1 VVRRRR
7 RGQGRD
13 EEIIASLK
21 AMVAV
26 EAADDADDA
35 DLGDRSQD
43 ANGELELAAARLRA
57 LALSMPDNPTRN

>member
-1 VVRRRR
+1 MT
-7 RGQGRD
+7 
-13 EEIIASLK
+13 EIIASLK

-43 ANGELELAAARLRA
+43 ANDLELAAARLRA
-57 LALSMPDNPTRN
+57 LALAVPETTPTTNEEGAA